1 MPTQPPASE
10 STGAAG
16 RACPRAFLL
25 CGPSLAGKSGLAA
38 RLSTVT
44 GAVVVSTDPIDAARG
59 LPSDGEGRP
68 AEARA
73 EAWRVALSRL
83 REAVASGRDAVLD
96 DTLCLR
102 SLRDEARAAA
112 TEAGGS
118 TVLVVVATTRDE
130 ILRRWEEGKVQ
141 GKPVPSLGTLMTH
154 LEGFERPAREE
165 EAIVLS
171 DGEAAS
177 EWLGTLAGGD
187 PSGAPHPGAGA

>member
-1 MPTQPPASE
+1 MPTQPPAFE
-10 STGAAG
+10 LTGAAG

-44 GAVVVSTDPIDAARG
+44 GAVVVSTDAIGAEPG
-59 LPSDGEGRP
+59 LPSRSEGRP
-68 AEARA
+68 VEARA
-73 EAWRVALSRL
+73 ETWTAALSRL

-118 TVLVVVATTRDE
+118 TVLVVVATARDE
-130 ILRRWEEGKVQ
+130 ILRRWEEGKSQ
-141 GKPVPSLGTLMTH
+141 GKPLPSLGTLMDH
-154 LEGFERPAREE
+154 LESFERPAREE
-165 EAIVLS
+165 EAVVLS

-177 EWLGTLAGGD
+177 EWLGTLVSED
-187 PSGAPHPGAGA
+187 PSAAPHPAVSA